1 MSRKTYHHGSL
12 REALLDSALT
22 ILREHPADAVGLREV
37 ARNTGV
43 STAAPYRHF
52 ESREALLAAL
62 AKRGFRELQ
71 SRLQSVIDECGP
83 GALAEL
89 GREYVTFALENRNLF
104 DLMLRGERAGLPSQE
119 LRATSQAVFDL
130 LQGAVDE
137 VVGKPSRHGA
147 IGAWALVHGLSVLAA
162 ERQLSADLLVPE
174 ALTALVANITE
185 AYVSGLK
192 TISSKDA
199 EQAN

>member
-1 MSRKTYHHGSL
+1 MAAQFPLERVDDL
-12 REALLDSALT
+12 AAALLGQLPGFT
-22 ILREHPADAVGLREV
+22 KH
-37 ARNTGV
+37 
-43 STAAPYRHF
+43 
-52 ESREALLAAL
+52 LAGRPDGQL
-62 AKRGFRELQ
+62 EFD
-71 SRLQSVIDECGP
+71 RLVRI
-83 GALAEL
+83 
-89 GREYVTFALENRNLF
+89 
-104 DLMLRGERAGLPSQE
+104 
-119 LRATSQAVFDL
+119 
-130 LQGAVDE
+130 QGAVNE
-137 VVGKPSRHGA
+137 VVGKSSRHGA